1 MAAIVQIR
9 PPSLSPTTK
18 FNPSPTTSRVN
29 GITIM
34 WAWRSANRN
43 VKNGNSVMWNDTSE
57 YPVIF
62 SGTQKASKLGSIF
75 SKLGNI
81 RLLCQ
86 KSKARNGVPSTTICH
101 KF

>member
-1 MAAIVQIR
+1 
-9 PPSLSPTTK
+9 
-18 FNPSPTTSRVN
+18 
-29 GITIM
+29 
-34 WAWRSANRN
+34 
-43 VKNGNSVMWNDTSE
+43 MWNDTSE